1 MIINGEIRKGN
12 ARLVVYTNEDAS
24 KKVIHVIGPAG
35 DGYIGLDA
43 EALDKLKELLFPS

>member
-1 MIINGEIRKGN
+1 MIINGEIRKG
-12 ARLVVYTNEDAS
+12 ASRLVVYTNDNAS

-43 EALDKLKELLFPS
+43 EALEQLKELLFPS